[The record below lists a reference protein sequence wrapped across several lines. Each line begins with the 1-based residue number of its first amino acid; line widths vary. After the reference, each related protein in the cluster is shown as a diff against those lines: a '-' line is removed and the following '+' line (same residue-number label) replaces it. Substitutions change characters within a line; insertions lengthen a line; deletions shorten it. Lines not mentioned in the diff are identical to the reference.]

1 MIVAFRFSITAFFAQ
16 RVDVLTLLF
25 ICTISSRNC
34 GSKGSLQLLTV
45 DMFSELG
52 TLSGQEIPSSGG
64 VFRHSISGG
73 VAPSVLEKIVLSNAI
88 KSHSVLGSH
97 R

>member
-16 RVDVLTLLF
+16 RVDVLTLLL

-45 DMFSELG
+45 GMFSELG
-52 TLSGQEIPSSGG
+52 TLSGQEIPALVEYSGT
-64 VFRHSISGG
+64 
-73 VAPSVLEKIVLSNAI
+73 AYQEA
-88 KSHSVLGSH
+88 
-97 R
+97 